1 MKHKAK
7 RNATEAFNN
16 EKARTKQFDTAAASQ
31 ELRLSDTP
39 ENLEHPQPS
48 IFKGSLKGYQLK
60 GMNWLANLYDQVC
73 NYIYIIIIGLKY
85 RNKISLLY
93 KYYLLNLSIVYRVLV
108 EYWLMKWDWVKL
120 YNP

>member
-1 MKHKAK
+1 MCSEIMKHKAK

-73 NYIYIIIIGLKY
+73 NCIYNHY
-85 RNKISLLY
+85 RIKI
-93 KYYLLNLSIVYRVLV
+93 
-108 EYWLMKWDWVKL
+108 
-120 YNP
+120 

>member
-1 MKHKAK
+1 MCSEIMKQKAK
-7 RNATEAFNN
+7 KNATEAFNN

-48 IFKGSLKGYQLK
+48 IFKGNLKGYQLK

-73 NYIYIIIIGLKY
+73 NHLYVMCIY
-85 RNKISLLY
+85 
-93 KYYLLNLSIVYRVLV
+93 
-108 EYWLMKWDWVKL
+108 
-120 YNP
+120 

>member
-1 MKHKAK
+1 MYSDVMKQKAK
-7 RNATEAFNN
+7 RNATDAFNY
-16 EKARTKQFDTAAASQ
+16 ERARTKQFDTAAASQ

-73 NYIYIIIIGLKY
+73 NICICNVIKITIYFCYIRINI
-85 RNKISLLY
+85 
-93 KYYLLNLSIVYRVLV
+93 
-108 EYWLMKWDWVKL
+108 
-120 YNP
+120 

>member
-1 MKHKAK
+1 MCSEIMKQKAK
-7 RNATEAFNN
+7 KNATEAFNN

-48 IFKGSLKGYQLK
+48 IFKGNLKGYQLK

-73 NYIYIIIIGLKY
+73 NYIYMYVHIITMYVYYII
-85 RNKISLLY
+85 RIS
-93 KYYLLNLSIVYRVLV
+93 
-108 EYWLMKWDWVKL
+108 
-120 YNP
+120 YNIFIT

>member
-1 MKHKAK
+1 MKQKAK
-7 RNATEAFNN
+7 KNATEAFNN

-48 IFKGSLKGYQLK
+48 IFKGNLKGYQLK

-73 NYIYIIIIGLKY
+73 NYLSYNIKIFCM
-85 RNKISLLY
+85 NKS
-93 KYYLLNLSIVYRVLV
+93 
-108 EYWLMKWDWVKL
+108 
-120 YNP
+120 

>member
-1 MKHKAK
+1 MYSEIMKQKAK

-48 IFKGSLKGYQLK
+48 IFKGNLKGYQLK

-73 NYIYIIIIGLKY
+73 NYVYIIIKITMFLLHKNELLK
-85 RNKISLLY
+85 
-93 KYYLLNLSIVYRVLV
+93 
-108 EYWLMKWDWVKL
+108 WLCE
-120 YNP
+120 

>member
-16 EKARTKQFDTAAASQ
+16 EKARTKQFDTAAAAQ

-48 IFKGSLKGYQLK
+48 IFKGNLKGYQLK

-73 NYIYIIIIGLKY
+73 NYVIRII
-85 RNKISLLY
+85 
-93 KYYLLNLSIVYRVLV
+93 
-108 EYWLMKWDWVKL
+108 
-120 YNP
+120 